1 MPVVKIL
8 FVDDEEQLRM
18 LYCRLLS
25 RESYEVTCVDSA
37 AAALQILQN
46 QPIDVLITDQKMSN
60 INGIRLIA
68 MAREHD
74 PVIQCI
80 LISGRMTT
88 ETLQAA
94 KLAGAFDCL
103 EKPLDLNQ
111 LKTTITKALE
121 KKESKVSDQKHSGKD

>member
-1 MPVVKIL
+1 MPLVKIL

-25 RESYEVTCVDSA
+25 RESYEVICAESA
-37 AAALQILQN
+37 VAALQILKN

-60 INGIRLIA
+60 INGIRLIS

-80 LISGRMTT
+80 LISGRMTN
-88 ETLQAA
+88 ETQQAA
-94 KLAGAFDCL
+94 KLAGAIDCL
-103 EKPLDLNQ
+103 EKPLDLNH
-111 LKTTITKALE
+111 LKTIITKALE
-121 KKESKVSDQKHSGKD
+121 KKDSQMSERERGD